1 MNKCKLGDLLTIK
14 HGYAFKS
21 ENYVAKSEFALV
33 TLANISGTNNF
44 QFIKEKTTYYGA
56 DFPKE
61 FILTAG
67 DLIMPLTEQV
77 IGLFGNS
84 AFVPHIDNITFVLN
98 QRVGKVIPKEGKA
111 DIYYLH
117 YLLATKSVKDQ
128 LEYRASGTRQRN
140 ISPTDVYDVEV
151 YVPEYKIQKKIGE
164 TLYKLEQK
172 INNNNKINAELEAMA
187 KTLYDYWFLQ
197 FEFPNEEGKPY
208 KSSGGNMVWNEELKR
223 EIPEGWE
230 VDTVK
235 KCIYHI
241 NTGLNPRDNFKLGNG
256 HIKYITVK
264 NLTINGTIDF
274 SDCDQIDEDARKIVH
289 KRSDVSKG
297 DILFASIAPL
307 GRCVIVQENPK
318 DWDINESVFCIRPNL
333 NKVST
338 EFLYMFFMSEYFV
351 KKAEHSSTGSVFNG
365 IRISTLEEMLIL
377 IPPKA
382 IKDKLTDIVKD
393 IFVKKYQNEKENQE
407 LASLRDFLLPLLM
420 NGQVGFKE

>member
-1 MNKCKLGDLLTIK
+1 MILLAGNNASGNFHCQRYKGKFNAYQRTYVITAK
-14 HGYAFKS
+14 DGY
-21 ENYVAKSEFALV
+21 
-33 TLANISGTNNF
+33 
-44 QFIKEKTTYYGA
+44 
-56 DFPKE
+56 D
-61 FILTAG
+61 
-67 DLIMPLTEQV
+67 
-77 IGLFGNS
+77 
-84 AFVPHIDNITFVLN
+84 IDY
-98 QRVGKVIPKEGKA
+98 
-111 DIYYLH
+111 IYYNLKIN
-117 YLLATKSVKDQ
+117 LAH
-128 LEYRASGTRQRN
+128 L
-140 ISPTDVYDVEV
+140 
-151 YVPEYKIQKKIGE
+151 KKIAQGSQ
-164 TLYKLEQK
+164 TKFLTMQILDGFKLEDVGLEEQK
-172 INNNNKINAELEAMA
+172 RLSKILSKIDDKIELNNKINVELESMA

-208 KSSGGNMVWNEELKR
+208 KSSGGKMVWNEELKR

-235 KCIYHI
+235 KFICHI

-274 SDCDQIDEDARKIVH
+274 SGCDQIDEDARKIVH

-351 KKAEHSSTGSVFNG
+351 KKAEHSSTGSVFYG

-393 IFVKKYQNEKENQE
+393 IFVKKNQNEKENQE

-420 NGQVGFKE
+420 NGQVRFKE